1 MPAPTNPHKAALAQ
15 YCRRASVYD
24 VELALFEPIRRTA
37 VARLGLRPGDTVIDA
52 GCGTGLSLPLLHH
65 AVGARGRI
73 VGIEQCPE
81 MLAKARECVQRH
93 RWQNVTLIAAS
104 AEDAEIEFT
113 AITAATSH
121 RADAALF
128 HFTHDI
134 LRSPA
139 AVANLMRALRT
150 GAGVV
155 ACGLNWSTLWAWPVN
170 LFVLGAALHSVS
182 SLAGLARPW
191 SLLADRLDRFKA
203 DSAAAGA
210 VFVAGGMV
218 RASVPPVPGSAL
230 NFEV

>member
-1 MPAPTNPHKAALAQ
+1 M
-15 YCRRASVYD
+15 
-24 VELALFEPIRRTA
+24 
-37 VARLGLRPGDTVIDA
+37 
-52 GCGTGLSLPLLHH
+52 
-65 AVGARGRI
+65 
-73 VGIEQCPE
+73 
-81 MLAKARECVQRH
+81 
-93 RWQNVTLIAAS
+93 TLIAAS
-104 AEDAEIEFT
+104 AEGVAVEFT

-139 AVANLMRALRT
+139 AVAYVMRALSP

-210 VFVAGGMV
+210 VFVARGMV